1 MKYLLATGRIFFG
14 ICIAGIGVLHFLYPG
29 IRPIIIPDLTNIP
42 SGLYWIV
49 YLTAVLLTIT
59 GLLIVIGKKFHLISL
74 IMGMVFL
81 ALFLF
86 VHLPVFLS
94 AGPQNTSLWIN
105 LNKIL
110 ALSGGFFLTAQI
122 NAPIFEN
129 KMVNTLFKL
138 SPIGSYL
145 FAIMLYN
152 FSVGHILSM
161 NGVSTL
167 VPKYIPFPKFWTFM
181 GGIAL
186 MGSAI
191 SIFTRYKTEKI
202 NLLLAAV
209 LFIWLLSL
217 HLYYAVQFPKWKEG
231 ENFIGVITC
240 MAFCGIALVISQIRP
255 DNTPVKLS
263 AKKISATA
271 VCFLLC
277 GIALSQKVQD
287 VQSRRSGN
295 LVIENVN
302 ILPLTENV
310 VLYNHDVWV
319 NNGIISKIVKHNK
332 EITGQTVDR
341 INGTGKFLIPAFTDA
356 HVHYGNNEKLFSLY
370 DSLYLHYGVLHV
382 FALNGNKKVIV
393 HRDYINKGKIPGP
406 EIFCSSPPLNDPML
420 SKESAKALVDT
431 LYTTG
436 YNFLKVYSYLSK
448 EGFVAIDREAASVGL
463 RIIGHIPLKVGTWRV
478 LRSTQS
484 LISHAE
490 EFMYN
495 EPIHYMMGDVVKDN
509 PINRRGVTSIADSV
523 SRYKKAVSPTLIAFA
538 SIISTAKMVST
549 SHKKYER
556 IAKEWN
562 WDVKTNP
569 YARKFVSSMSKRRLQ
584 TGYEFQNALVKAFNA
599 KGVLLLAGTDAPTI
613 PGLVPGESLHRELQ
627 KLVDAGLSNFEALRA
642 ATVNAAAFM
651 GMADKFGTI
660 EVNKEG
666 SFILLNKNPLLA
678 IKNTLSIVNVIV
690 KGNVLALFDCYN

>member
-1 MKYLLATGRIFFG
+1 MG
-14 ICIAGIGVLHFLYPG
+14 I
-29 IRPIIIPDLTNIP
+29 
-42 SGLYWIV
+42 
-49 YLTAVLLTIT
+49 
-59 GLLIVIGKKFHLISL
+59 
-74 IMGMVFL
+74 VFL

-110 ALSGGFFLTAQI
+110 ALSGGFFLISQI

-240 MAFCGIALVISQIRP
+240 MAFCGIALIISQRRP
-255 DNTPVKLS
+255 DNTPVKFDT
-263 AKKISATA
+263 KKISATA

-277 GIALSQKVQD
+277 GIALSQKVKD
-287 VQSRRSGN
+287 VQPLRSGN

-302 ILPLTENV
+302 ILPLTGNV

-319 NNGIISKIVKHNK
+319 NNGIISKIVKHRK
-332 EITGQTVDR
+332 EITDKTVDR
-341 INGTGKFLIPAFTDA
+341 INGTDKFLIPAFTDA

-370 DSLYLHYGVLHV
+370 DSLYLHNGVLHV
-382 FALNGNKKVIV
+382 FALNGNKKVIA
-393 HRDYINKGKIPGP
+393 HRDAINKGKTQGP
-406 EIFCSSPPLNDPML
+406 EIFCSSPPVNDPML

-436 YNFLKVYSYLSK
+436 YNFIKVYSYLSK
-448 EGFVAIDREAASVGL
+448 DGFEAIDREAAYVGM
-463 RIIGHIPLKVGTWRV
+463 RIIGHVPLKVGTWRV

-495 EPIHYMMGDVVKDN
+495 EPIHYMMGDVVTDK
-509 PINRRGVTSIADSV
+509 PINRRGITSIADSV
-523 SRYKKAVSPTLIAFA
+523 RKYKKAVSPTLIAFA
-538 SIISTAKMVST
+538 SIISAAKMDST
-549 SHKKYER
+549 DSQLSSHKKYEC
-556 IAKEWN
+556 ISKEWN
-562 WDVKTNP
+562 WDFKSNP

-627 KLVDAGLSNFEALRA
+627 KMVNAGLSNFEALRS
-642 ATVNAAAFM
+642 ATVNAAAFI
-651 GMADKFGTI
+651 GMSDKFGTI

-666 SFILLNKNPLLA
+666 SFILLNQNPLLA
-678 IKNTLSIVNVIV
+678 IKNTLSIANVIV
-690 KGNVLALFDCYN
+690 KGNILCWF